1 MHLELSG
8 AGAASHAQ
16 VLDGPPE
23 TEEDVALEVRDDDEG
38 PGLGDV
44 AGDPDFREDLPGNGD
59 LRFLFAP
66 LAVCND
72 DGDPQGAKA
81 VLPGDFQV
89 VRRVVAQA
97 PVEGI
102 GIGEEV
108 IGIVPGKRCRGWA

>member
-1 MHLELSG
+1 MHRELSRPG
-8 AGAASHAQ
+8 PASHAQ

-23 TEEDVALEVRDDDEG
+23 TEEDVALEVRDDDES
-38 PGLGDV
+38 PGLGDM
-44 AGDPDFREDLPGNGD
+44 AGDPDFREYLPGNGD

-72 DGDPQGAKA
+72 NGNPQGSKA
-81 VLPGDFQV
+81 VLPGDIQV
-89 VRRVVAQA
+89 IRRVVAQA

-108 IGIVPGKRCRGWA
+108 IGIVPGKR